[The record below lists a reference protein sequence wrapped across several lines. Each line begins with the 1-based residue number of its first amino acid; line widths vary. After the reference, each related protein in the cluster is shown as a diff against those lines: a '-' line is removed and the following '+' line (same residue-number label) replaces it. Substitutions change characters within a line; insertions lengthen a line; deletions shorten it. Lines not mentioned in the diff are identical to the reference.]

1 MPAPPAGP
9 LPWDE
14 DPGHLHLH
22 GLPQARLRFIGARM
36 PGIRC
41 GVELVE
47 INNVDRTPVRRR
59 MQDPGAVTLIL
70 LVRDLD
76 AAFAKLKAAGVPVVT
91 TGGVPLA
98 MSATN
103 KTRAV
108 IVQDPDGHFVELA
121 QLDPL
126 PATTAP
132 ASSNVIG
139 IRLRVTVADTE
150 ATLRFYQERLGLT
163 GELRPFTSS
172 KLVSAMMGLPESEY
186 RLTTI
191 RMPGSPLLF
200 ELLELKGLGPP
211 RCARAS
217 RIRARSGC
225 SSTCATSTRRWP
237 ASRRRAARWSRPTA
251 RRCR

>member
-1 MPAPPAGP
+1 MP

-47 INNVDRTPVRRR
+47 INNVERTPVRRR

-91 TGGVPLA
+91 TGGAPLA

-139 IRLRVTVADTE
+139 IRLRVTVARHGRH
-150 ATLRFYQERLGLT
+150 AALL
-163 GELRPFTSS
+163 PAS
-172 KLVSAMMGLPESEY
+172 VSA
-186 RLTTI
+186 
-191 RMPGSPLLF
+191 
-200 ELLELKGLGPP
+200 
-211 RCARAS
+211 
-217 RIRARSGC
+217 
-225 SSTCATSTRRWP
+225 
-237 ASRRRAARWSRPTA
+237 
-251 RRCR
+251 